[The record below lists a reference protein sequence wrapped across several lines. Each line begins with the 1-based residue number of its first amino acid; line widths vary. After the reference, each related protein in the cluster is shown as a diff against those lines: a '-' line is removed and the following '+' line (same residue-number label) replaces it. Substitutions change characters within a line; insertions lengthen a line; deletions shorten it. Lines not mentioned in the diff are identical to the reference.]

1 MAGLSGIVEPDVSEL
16 VDVLRRRRL
25 PRRVHHVELFL
36 DEEMKEAVSAR
47 FGLATDVPR
56 SDPLYETR
64 RDVRVHAF
72 LGYDMY
78 RVGIARK
85 SVFPMATIQ
94 TADTT
99 AQPDQ
104 GRQVREWQ
112 EEHAGP
118 IQGWKDFERYPWPK
132 VSDIDFS
139 ALEWVERNLPDGMG
153 CYDLTAHVFEILS
166 FLMGYESLC
175 YAVAD
180 QPDLVDA
187 ILERAGA
194 FYVEFTRALA
204 DFSRVAVIWGSDDL
218 GFRSGTLMSPEFLRK
233 KILPWHARCA
243 QVAHSK
249 GKPYLLHSCGKL
261 DDIMEDLISW
271 VGVDAKHSFEDAILP
286 VVQAKRLYGDR
297 LALLGGIDMD
307 FLCRSWEE
315 QIRQRV
321 RDTLDCCLPGGG
333 YCLGT
338 GNTVANY
345 VPLDNYLCMI
355 DEGRRYAVCGS
366 RR

>member
-1 MAGLSGIVEPDVSEL
+1 MAGLTGSLTPDVSEL
-16 VDVLRRRRL
+16 LEVLRRRRM
-25 PRRVHHVELFL
+25 PGRVHHVELFL
-36 DEEMKEAVSAR
+36 DPEIKEAVASR
-47 FGLATDVPR
+47 FGLARDVPR
-56 SDPLYETR
+56 SDPLYEVR
-64 RDVRVHAF
+64 RDIRVHAF

-78 RVGIARK
+78 RVGIVRK
-85 SVFPMATIQ
+85 TVFPTTMREA
-94 TADTT
+94 ADTT
-99 AQPDQ
+99 SPTGQ
-104 GRQVREWQ
+104 GRGEREWQ

-118 IQGWKDFERYPWPK
+118 IQGWKDFDAYPWPK

-139 ALEWVERNLPDGMG
+139 PLEWLERNLPDGMG
-153 CYDLTAHVFEILS
+153 CYELTAHVFEILS
-166 FLMGYESLC
+166 FLLGYESLC

-187 ILERAGA
+187 ILERAGG

-218 GFRSGTLMSPEFLRK
+218 GFRSGTLMSPEFLRR
-233 KILPWHARCA
+233 KILPWHTRCA
-243 QVAHSK
+243 GIAHDK
-249 GKPYLLHSCGKL
+249 GKPYLLHSCGRL
-261 DDIMEDLISW
+261 DDIMEDLITT

-286 VVQAKRLYGDR
+286 VVEAKRRYGDR

-307 FLCRSWEE
+307 FLCRSE
-315 QIRQRV
+315 QAAIRQRV
-321 RDTLDCCLPGGG
+321 RQTLDRCMPGGG

-355 DEGRRYAVCGS
+355 DEGRRYTV
-366 RR
+366 